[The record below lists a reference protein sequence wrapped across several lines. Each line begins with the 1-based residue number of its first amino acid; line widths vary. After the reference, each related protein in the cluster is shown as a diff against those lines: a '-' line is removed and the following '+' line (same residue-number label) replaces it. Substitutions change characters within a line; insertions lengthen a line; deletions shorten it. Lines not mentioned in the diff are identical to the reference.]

1 MSEVRGCQI
10 PEGLYYWIEKHV
22 WVRDEGD
29 DVVTIGIT
37 DPAQHLAARVVAV
50 TTKKVGKFLER
61 GQSVATVESGKWVG
75 PVPTPATGEVVETN
89 EATFAAD
96 VLIANRDPYGAGWI
110 SRLQPDAWP
119 APDAGLVNS
128 DPYGAGWVVRL
139 KATLWTVQR
148 AELHTGPHAVDEY
161 RAFLEREGI
170 SCG

>member
-1 MSEVRGCQI
+1 MSEVYGCLI
-10 PEGLYYWIEKHV
+10 PDDLYYWIEKHV

-29 DVVTIGIT
+29 DVLTIGIT

-50 TTKKVGKFLER
+50 TTKKPGKALER

-75 PVPTPATGEVVETN
+75 PVPTPATGEIVEVN
-89 EATFAAD
+89 AAL
-96 VLIANRDPYGAGWI
+96 VGEPT
-110 SRLQPDAWP
+110 
-119 APDAGLVNS
+119 LVNI

-148 AELHTGPHAVDEY
+148 AEMATGAHAVGEY

>member
-1 MSEVRGCQI
+1 MTEVRGCLI
-10 PEGLYYWIEKHV
+10 PEELYYWIEKHV

-75 PVPTPATGEVVETN
+75 PVPTPATGVVVEVN
-89 EATFAAD
+89 
-96 VLIANRDPYGAGWI
+96 GA
-110 SRLQPDAWP
+110 L
-119 APDAGLVNS
+119 AGEPTLVNS
-128 DPYGAGWVVRL
+128 DPYGAGWVVKL

-148 AELHTGPHAVDEY
+148 AELHTGSHAVEEY
-161 RAFLEREGI
+161 RLFLEREGI